1 MKRYTKNILFLFLFF
16 SQLNAFDNGG
26 NPGDSNGD
34 CPGESI
40 NLPLS
45 GPSPFRGEGNVH
57 GDADDWSDRFYFV
70 VPLNGTVK
78 ITLNSTA
85 HTDLDFKMS
94 SQSCNNQD
102 LIRYTDDNTDI
113 KTFSFQA
120 NANNTYYISIF
131 DNEWRDQSNPYILT
145 IEYPTN
151 GGDSSCEDYD
161 SNNDDC
167 PGRIITSMD
176 QITSSKSTCITGISR
191 NNEGSHKNDYYRFQ
205 VQSNGT
211 LRIRGTSPNNHK
223 YHLSV
228 GSSCGGTQYY
238 GDIRSKNHDTGDITL
253 HAGDTIYIKAKETG
267 NDDDQYRLNLSFT
280 ADDSGTPPKMNSVPD
295 LTVESGD
302 NIYRDFSSYV
312 TKTEGDDIIEYQLG
326 GSLPS
331 GLSFNSNTGVLSGS
345 SSNAGD
351 YSLTIRAKD
360 KDGWSNTQSWTL
372 HITEPPRNV
381 PPVMNDIPNQ
391 SLKLGK
397 SIELDLS
404 DYVTLTDG
412 DPIIKYHLNGTLPDS
427 LSFDANSGKIT
438 GTANNSSQVGE
449 DFSLTV
455 WATDKDGD
463 SNKKSF
469 LIHIAPKGTDITQG
483 DLPFYIANSLESR
496 NIRGN
501 YLILGNTVE
510 CHTQQKNRSLFE
522 ANRYCED
529 WYYGNNG
536 HITNYIDIDDDSN
549 TWNSSSSNFTLP
561 PNSKIVW
568 AGLFWQAN
576 LNNMSEKHSGQ
587 WWQIQRHAQPDNIND
602 IHAGWRWVQ
611 NSGGTF
617 SIEDT
622 VANKILLK
630 IDSETSYEQVTA
642 DTLAVDNTYYGGS
655 HIGGPYAAFADITA
669 TLQKRNITSGKHT
682 ITVANLMATQGMD
695 GNWLGDYGGWSIAI
709 VYQNKNESIKNIS
722 IFNGFTIVKNPP
734 SQNNPPKYITISG
747 FKLPKHHRVEGYL
760 SVFSAEGE
768 YNNHGDTMKLEGH
781 LMPGIT
787 EDNQYNVFDEISHG
801 LDRDTTPW
809 YNNLKYADTI
819 DVDRYDVSDIM
830 TELRDNNPNINKVT
844 IEVATRQGPSGEH
857 DAFFPSMFA
866 FATELYVPKVCYDYD
881 IKIGNYYDIPSEERE
896 FQASKLGDE
905 PLKIKV
911 MLKSEESDFDL
922 IDTKMKLKFT
932 PSNVF
937 SYIPNASQTTYP
949 NTYSYHQAIDTDPG
963 SGEIAIGAN
972 ATNNGGTIAPHDFLY
987 SKLHYNFNK
996 TDFNGKFDIYLDAK
1010 VSFDG
1015 KHKIPYTL
1023 STEEPEGSIFNI
1035 KRCSVNPTYDP
1046 VYGMFNIERGDSD
1059 FGQTE
1064 ADRYSLYTQV
1074 VGVPYKVSIAAYKK
1088 DSDGKYKSPVDTK
1101 ATVEL
1106 ELIDASSFENNS
1118 STNYDSICRD
1128 PDSYNLGKF
1137 VTFHNSSREYVNI
1150 PWDFPKINGKTTY
1163 PENLALRNAAF
1174 RVWVLTKK
1182 IDGENVVVNHNCQ
1195 SQFDSKCFDNLY
1207 KQNYDNSGKCSNE
1220 CSNSS
1225 GTSCYEC
1232 LRKYFALP
1240 ICSRDNFAIR
1250 PESYHI
1256 ALSDDNETLS
1266 KKRMTI
1272 SENSSNGVA
1281 DLAAGY
1287 MYRLDINATKFSDK
1301 IDYVRGYFLN
1311 VLGDQTDKKAEALFS
1326 DSINCKDRANYNL
1339 NIYMLYGQS
1348 VGHEPL
1354 NKNKS
1359 VPLNALYI
1367 ENSGKY
1373 RVHIED
1379 SEWTIVDQE
1388 GYRYKPFRDHA
1399 DCNKNSAEIDS
1410 SSRIAKRGCKIQSNL
1425 SSSNY
1430 YDLNINM
1437 HPYSFDLNTIIDS
1450 SNPNS
1455 ASNYVYINDLSKTQ
1469 SLIKNNRDMAIKV
1482 AGQVVALGKN
1492 KKELSNYING
1502 CSAYDV
1508 TLALDLSKTP
1518 SDITDSYGNNLTL
1531 NYTLYDSNAGDNSVN
1546 VKSISDSA
1554 SINLN
1559 LKRKYFYTP
1568 SRGTLNSYF
1577 NFKREYNNPINPFKL
1592 HFGKIEAKSPN
1603 EKMSVAMQ
1611 KNYIPSGSKNIND
1624 TKTLYYAKIKSESDF
1639 YDDIYSDNVVTP
1651 LYVAIYCNKSLN
1663 YCSKYGIDTTKALTS
1678 EYDWWLSLNHN
1689 GNSEGKAILKSDP
1702 DDKASINPTSIN
1714 NFVNGIANDVKVV
1727 SNDRINLPYMIYIK
1741 PDIQM
1746 LDYYPWLLY
1755 NKFNDTPPDYIFK
1768 VRFVNS
1774 PAAWS
1779 GQGKTGHT
1787 IDVKNTG
1794 RRTKKVDW

>member
-1 MKRYTKNILFLFLFF
+1 MRGNIMKRYAKNILFLFLFF

-26 NPGDSNGD
+26 NPGDSNGN

-57 GDADDWSDRFYFV
+57 GDAGDWSDRFYFV
-70 VPLNGTVK
+70 VPLSGTVK

-102 LIRYTDDNTDI
+102 LIRYTDDHTDI

-120 NANNTYYISIF
+120 SANHTYYISIF
-131 DNEWRDQSNPYILT
+131 DNEWRNRSNPYILT
-145 IEYPTN
+145 IEYPTQ
-151 GGDSSCEDYD
+151 G
-161 SNNDDC
+161 
-167 PGRIITSMD
+167 
-176 QITSSKSTCITGISR
+176 
-191 NNEGSHKNDYYRFQ
+191 
-205 VQSNGT
+205 
-211 LRIRGTSPNNHK
+211 
-223 YHLSV
+223 
-228 GSSCGGTQYY
+228 
-238 GDIRSKNHDTGDITL
+238 
-253 HAGDTIYIKAKETG
+253 
-267 NDDDQYRLNLSFT
+267 
-280 ADDSGTPPKMNSVPD
+280 GTPPKMNSVPD

-381 PPVMNDIPNQ
+381 PPVMNDVPNQ

-404 DYVTLTDG
+404 DYVTRTDG
-412 DPIIKYHLNGTLPDS
+412 DPIIKYHLSGTLPDS

-469 LIHIAPKGTDITQG
+469 SIHIAPKGTDVTQG

-501 YLILGNTVE
+501 YLILGNTIE

-576 LNNMSEKHSGQ
+576 LNNRSEKHSGP
-587 WWQIQRHAQPDNIND
+587 WWQIQRHAVPYNKND

-611 NSGGTF
+611 NSGETF

-630 IDSETSYEQVTA
+630 IDRETSYEQVTA
-642 DTLAVDNTYYGGS
+642 DTLAVKNTYYGGS

-669 TLQKRNITSGKHT
+669 ILQKRNITSGKHT

-722 IFNGFTIVKNPP
+722 IFNGFTIVRNPYND
-734 SQNNPPKYITISG
+734 QPPKYITISG

-768 YNNHGDTMKLEGH
+768 YNNHGDTMELEGH

-787 EDNQYNVFDEISHG
+787 EENQYNVFDEISHG
-801 LDRDTTPW
+801 LDRDATPW

-830 TELRDNNPNINKVT
+830 TELRDSNPNINKVT
-844 IEVATRQGPSGEH
+844 IKVATHQGPSGEY

-866 FATELYVPKVCYDYD
+866 FSAELYVPKVCYDYD

-911 MLKSEESDFDL
+911 MLQSEESDFDL
-922 IDTKMKLKFT
+922 IDTKMKLKFN

-949 NTYSYHQAIDTDPG
+949 NTYSYHQAIDTDPD

-972 ATNNGGTIAPHDFLY
+972 ATKNGGTIAPHDFLY
-987 SKLHYNFNK
+987 SKLYYNFNK
-996 TDFNGKFDIYLDAK
+996 ADFNGKFDIYLDAK

-1088 DSDGKYKSPVDTK
+1088 DSDGKYKTPVETK

-1137 VTFHNSSREYVNI
+1137 VTFHNNSREYVNI

-1182 IDGENVVVNHNCQ
+1182 IDGENVVVNHNCK
-1195 SQFDSKCFDNLY
+1195 SQFDSKCFDTLY

-1232 LRKYFALP
+1232 LRKFFALP

-1326 DSINCKDRANYNL
+1326 DSANCTDRANYNL

-1354 NKNKS
+1354 NKNRS

-1469 SLIKNNRDMAIKV
+1469 SLIKNNREMAIKV
-1482 AGQVVALGKN
+1482 TGQVVALGKN

-1508 TLALDLSKTP
+1508 TLTLDLSKTP

-1531 NYTLYDSNAGDNSVN
+1531 NYALYDSNAGDNSVN

-1559 LKRKYFYTP
+1559 LKRKYFYIP
-1568 SRGTLNSYF
+1568 SRGNLNSYF

-1592 HFGKIEAKSPN
+1592 HFGKIEAKSLN

-1624 TKTLYYAKIKSESDF
+1624 SKTLYYAKIKSESDF

-1689 GNSEGKAILKSDP
+1689 GNSDGKAILQSDP
-1702 DDKASINPTSIN
+1702 DDKASINPTSID
-1714 NFVNGIANDVKVV
+1714 NFVNGVANDIKVV

-1741 PDIQM
+1741 PDTQM
-1746 LDYYPWLLY
+1746 LDNYPWLLY